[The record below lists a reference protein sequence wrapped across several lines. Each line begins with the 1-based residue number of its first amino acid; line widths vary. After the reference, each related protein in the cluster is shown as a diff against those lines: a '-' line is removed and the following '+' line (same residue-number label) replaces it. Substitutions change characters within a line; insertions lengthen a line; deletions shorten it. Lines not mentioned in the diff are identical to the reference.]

1 MSESSAGAPAAT
13 ASTKPLK
20 GILILMGAVACFC
33 CMDASAKWLNRDLQP
48 LQIAGVRYLVSLIVV
63 VAFLSPWRKPGVVR
77 TKKLALQ
84 CGRALC
90 LVGSTLGFFV
100 ALRYLPLTQLTSISF
115 SAPLV
120 TALLAGPL
128 LGERI
133 GPRRLIAVL
142 VGFAGVLIV
151 TRPFGSSVHPAAVFA
166 VLAALSNAF
175 YYLATRVLAA
185 HDQPETTMFY
195 TSLMGTVIVSPLL
208 PFLWQTPSSPL
219 AWAVLLGLGVFG
231 ALGHW
236 LLILAHRHAP
246 ASMLAPFFYAQII
259 GATLFGLGLFGE
271 LPDRWTVIGSSIVIA
286 SGLYLLHRE
295 RVRHKFP
302 STDIAV

>member
-1 MSESSAGAPAAT
+1 MTASPAGAPTTISSA
-13 ASTKPLK
+13 KPLK

-33 CMDASAKWLNRDLQP
+33 CMDASAKWLNRDLKP
-48 LQIAGVRYLVSLIVV
+48 LQIAGVRYFVSLLVV
-63 VAFLSPWRKPGVVR
+63 VAFLQPWRRPDLVR
-77 TKKLALQ
+77 TKKLGLQ

-90 LVGSTLGFFV
+90 LVGSTLGFFL

-115 SAPLV
+115 SAPLA

-142 VGFAGVLIV
+142 VGFSGVLIV
-151 TRPFGSSVHPAAVFA
+151 TRPFGHSVHPAALFA
-166 VLAALSNAF
+166 ALAALSNAF
-175 YYLATRVLAA
+175 YFLATRLLAA
-185 HDQPETTMFY
+185 HDRPETTMLY
-195 TSLMGTVIVSPLL
+195 TSLMGTLVVSPLL

-219 AWAVLLGLGVFG
+219 VWAVLVALGGFG
-231 ALGHW
+231 ALAHW

-246 ASMLAPFFYAQII
+246 ASLLAPFFYVQII
-259 GATLFGLGLFGE
+259 GAALFGLVIFDE
-271 LPDRWTVIGSSIVIA
+271 SPDRWTVIGSSIVIG

-302 STDIAV
+302 STDVAV